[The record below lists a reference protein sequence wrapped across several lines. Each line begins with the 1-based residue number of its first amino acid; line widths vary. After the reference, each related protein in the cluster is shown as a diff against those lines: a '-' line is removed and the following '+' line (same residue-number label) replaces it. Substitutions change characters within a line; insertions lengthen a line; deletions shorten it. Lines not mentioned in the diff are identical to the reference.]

1 MRLIDADKL
10 KAEIVLALCIKSPN
24 HLLPSEKSIY
34 KLINNAPTVSIE
46 PQWIPCSE
54 RLPYAEDGDS
64 GVVLVTCGYK
74 NVEDTSIRWVSRLW
88 FDGECWRSVEG
99 GVCFSQIVYAW
110 MPLPKP
116 YKEGEKNEDD

>member
-1 MRLIDADKL
+1 MTKPEAVNWLINLSADIG
-10 KAEIVLALCIKSPN
+10 KAEYKSLWHYEQALSEIKE
-24 HLLPSEKSIY
+24 LLESEPQEK
-34 KLINNAPTVSIE
+34 

-64 GVVLVTCGYK
+64 GIVLVTCGYK
-74 NVEDTSIRWVSRLW
+74 NVKDTSIRWVSRLW

-116 YKEGEKNEDD
+116 YTGGGKE

>member
-1 MRLIDADKL
+1 MDDTISRHAALIALKDALLAWSNMSEWRDKKIM
-10 KAEIVLALCIKSPN
+10 KAIAEV
-24 HLLPSEKSIY
+24 
-34 KLINNAPTVSIE
+34 PTAQ

-116 YKEGEKNEDD
+116 YTGGGKE